1 MSLSSGKTP
10 FSKRDLLPGEEML
23 EIKPRKGKFKIGIP
37 KETHLQ
43 ERRVCLTPDAVASL
57 TAQGHEFVLET
68 GAGENARY
76 ADVQYSDAGA
86 EIVQDPKACFECP
99 VVLKVEP
106 PSLWEIGL
114 MQQNSVLFS
123 ALQLKTQKKQ
133 YFEALTKKKIT
144 AFAYDYIRD
153 EQGSYPIVKS
163 LSEIAGIA
171 SIHIASELMSSAH
184 DGNGLLFGNI
194 NGVPP
199 TDVVIIGAGSVGE
212 FAARTALGMGAIVK
226 VFDNSISK
234 LRNLQQRLGTNIF
247 TSTIQPKT
255 LSKALMRCNVAIGA
269 LRGKSR
275 SPVVVTEEMVMNMK
289 LGAVIVDVSIDRGG
303 CFETSQLTNHK
314 DPTFVKHGVIHY
326 CVPNIPSRY
335 ARTASVSISN
345 IFSPIIQTIAEEG
358 GIQHAIRFDKG
369 LLSGMYLY
377 KGILTNKSV
386 GEWFDIP
393 FRDPNLLLF

>member
-76 ADVQYSDAGA
+76 TDVQYSEAGA

-289 LGAVIVDVSIDRGG
+289 AGAVIVDVSIDRGG

-393 FRDPNLLLF
+393 FTDPNLLLF